1 LRIAPEAAL
10 VVVPRRPP
18 ERKIHMKFEQLG
30 LSQPILEAL
39 TALSITNPTPIQLAA
54 IPAALK
60 GNDVVGLAQTGTG
73 KTAAFALPLIEKIV
87 ASGRRPS
94 PRKVHALI
102 LSPTRELASQIHKSI
117 RDFSRRVKLR
127 SVLAVGGL
135 SINTQTKNLSG
146 GAEILIATPGR
157 LEDLIRQGAV
167 SLDEARFVV
176 LDEADQ
182 MLDIGFMPAIR
193 RVFGQLPAKRQAMLF
208 SATMPDEIR
217 KLAARYLNDPVEVSV
232 TPTARTAD
240 RIEQGVMHVSSKS
253 KPAALAAVINEHD
266 GDKVI
271 VFARTK
277 HGADKLVRRLDAGGI
292 EAAAIHG
299 NKSQGQR
306 EKALARFRDGSLHV
320 LVATDIAARGID
332 VPGVTLVIN
341 HDLPNVPEVYV
352 HRIGRTARAGAAG
365 LAIAFCAPDERP
377 LLRDIEKLIK
387 QAVPVLPTPEG
398 IETAVE
404 PVEQASQENQRRGHR
419 GWSGKGGPGGQKAGG
434 QKAGGQKRRRPRNAA
449 PGGRPEGGRAEGGSA
464 DSQARPD
471 AKRPF
476 RSKRRKSGGGNGQ
489 GGQRNGGAQRATG

>member
-1 LRIAPEAAL
+1 
-10 VVVPRRPP
+10 
-18 ERKIHMKFEQLG
+18 MKFEQLG

-39 TALSITNPTPIQLAA
+39 NSLSITDPTPIQLAA

-73 KTAAFALPLIEKIV
+73 KTAAFSLPLIEKI
-87 ASGRRPS
+87 SGERRAA

-102 LSPTRELASQIHKSI
+102 MSPTRELAAQIHKSI

-167 SLDEARFVV
+167 SLDETHFVV

-182 MLDIGFMPAIR
+182 MMDIGFMPAIR
-193 RVFGQLPAKRQAMLF
+193 RVFGHLPQQRQAMLF

-217 KLAARYLNDPVEVSV
+217 KLSAKYLRNPVEVSV
-232 TPTARTAD
+232 TPAARTAD
-240 RIEQGVMHVSSKS
+240 RIEQGVMHVNSGN
-253 KPAALAAVINEHD
+253 KPAALAAVIHD
-266 GDKVI
+266 HEGDRVI

-277 HGADKLVRRLDAGGI
+277 HGADKLVRKLAQSNI

-352 HRIGRTARAGAAG
+352 HRIGRTARAGKAG

-377 LLRDIEKLIK
+377 LLKDIEKLIK
-387 QAVPVLPTPEG
+387 LSVPVLDPPEG
-398 IETAVE
+398 IAAATAAAE
-404 PVEQASQENQRRGHR
+404 PAPQDSQRRGHR
-419 GWSGKGGPGGQKAGG
+419 GWSGKTGSGRGGQKAGNG
-434 QKAGGQKRRRPRNAA
+434 NGQKRRRPRNGK
-449 PGGRPEGGRAEGGSA
+449 PGGRPEGGSGEGQA
-464 DSQARPD
+464 ARPEG
-471 AKRPF
+471 KRPF
-476 RSKRRKSGGGNGQ
+476 RAKRRKSGGGNGQ
-489 GGQRNGGAQRATG
+489 GGQRATG

>member
-1 LRIAPEAAL
+1 
-10 VVVPRRPP
+10 
-18 ERKIHMKFEQLG
+18 MKFEQLG
-30 LSQPILEAL
+30 LSKPILEAL
-39 TALSITNPTPIQLAA
+39 NALSITEPTPIQLAA

-73 KTAAFALPLIEKIV
+73 KTAAFSLPLIEKIV
-87 ASGRRPS
+87 ASGRRPG

-135 SINTQTKNLSG
+135 SINTQTRNLSG

-157 LEDLIRQGAV
+157 LEDLISQGAV

-193 RVFGQLPAKRQAMLF
+193 RVFGHLPAKRQAMLF

-217 KLAARYLNDPVEVSV
+217 KLAARYLNDPVEVAV
-232 TPTARTAD
+232 TPAARTAD

-253 KPAALAAVINEHD
+253 KPAALAAVINEHE

-277 HGADKLVRRLDAGGI
+277 HGADKLVRRLGAVGI

-387 QAVPVLPTPEG
+387 ISVPVLPTPEG
-398 IETAVE
+398 IEAAGET
-404 PVEQASQENQRRGHR
+404 VEQAPQESQRRGHR
-419 GWSGKGGPGGQKAGG
+419 GWSGKGGNGGQKAGG

-449 PGGRPEGGRAEGGSA
+449 AGGRPEGGSSE
-464 DSQARPD
+464 SQARPD
-471 AKRPF
+471 GKRPF

-489 GGQRNGGAQRATG
+489 RNGGAQRAAG

>member
-1 LRIAPEAAL
+1 
-10 VVVPRRPP
+10 
-18 ERKIHMKFEQLG
+18 MKFEQLG
-30 LSQPILEAL
+30 LSQPILDAL
-39 TALSITNPTPIQLAA
+39 TSLSITDPTPIQLAA

-73 KTAAFALPLIEKIV
+73 KTAAFSLPLIEKI
-87 ASGRRPS
+87 AGGRRAA

-102 LSPTRELASQIHKSI
+102 MSPTRELAAQIHKSI

-135 SINTQTKNLSG
+135 SLNVQAKNLSG
-146 GAEILIATPGR
+146 GADILIATPGR

-167 SLDEARFVV
+167 SLDETHFIV

-193 RVFGQLPAKRQAMLF
+193 RVFGHLPEQRQAMLF
-208 SATMPDEIR
+208 SATMPAEIR
-217 KLAARYLNDPVEVSV
+217 KLSAKYLRNPVEVAV
-232 TPTARTAD
+232 TPAARTAD
-240 RIEQGVMHVSSKS
+240 RIEQGVMHVSGRN
-253 KPAALAAVINEHD
+253 KPAALAAIIHD
-266 GDKVI
+266 HEGDRVI

-277 HGADKLVRRLDAGGI
+277 HGADKLVRKLGNANI

-341 HDLPNVPEVYV
+341 NDLPNVPEVYV

-365 LAIAFCAPDERP
+365 LAITLCAPDERP
-377 LLRDIEKLIK
+377 LLQDIEKLIK
-387 QAVPVLPTPEG
+387 LSVPVLDTPEG
-398 IETAVE
+398 IEAATEAE
-404 PVEQASQENQRRGHR
+404 AEAPQEGQRRGHR
-419 GWSGKGGPGGQKAGG
+419 GWSGKGGSGKPGSGRGGQKAGS
-434 QKAGGQKRRRPRNAA
+434 GQKRRRPRNGK
-449 PGGRPEGGRAEGGSA
+449 PGGRPEAGAGEA
-464 DSQARPD
+464 QARPEG
-471 AKRPF
+471 KRPF

-489 GGQRNGGAQRATG
+489 GGQRAAG